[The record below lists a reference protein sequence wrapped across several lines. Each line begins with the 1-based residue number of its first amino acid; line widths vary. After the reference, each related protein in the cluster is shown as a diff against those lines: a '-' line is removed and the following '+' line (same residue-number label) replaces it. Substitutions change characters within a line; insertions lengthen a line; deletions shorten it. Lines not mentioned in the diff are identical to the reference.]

1 MKRLL
6 TAALAVA
13 LATTPALADEFT
25 DVVQGA
31 LDAYA
36 DGDIKVTT
44 EELEYA
50 MKLLGG
56 MKSESLAK
64 FLPPALAGWTR
75 EDAAEGEA
83 EGTGMAMAMFGGGTV
98 AAATYRKADEELTIT
113 LVADSAMVTG
123 IGGMLAGMAGLSGGK
138 PIRIQRT
145 QFAMNDNEL
154 QGVVD
159 GEVLVSV
166 SGDASIEDKTAYL
179 EAMDLKALGDF

>member
-6 TAALAVA
+6 TAALVAA
-13 LATTPALADEFT
+13 LAAAPAGADEFT
-25 DVVQGA
+25 DVIQDA

-36 DGDIKVTT
+36 DGDVKVAT

-50 MKLLGG
+50 MQLLGG
-56 MKSESLAK
+56 MKAESLAR
-64 FLPPALAGWTR
+64 FLPDAQPGWTR
-75 EDAAEGEA
+75 EDATEADAEGA
-83 EGTGMAMAMFGGGTV
+83 GMAMAMFGGGTT
-98 AAATYRKADEELTIT
+98 AAATYRRGDEEMTIT

-123 IGGMLAGMAGLSGGK
+123 IGAMLTGMAGIGGGK

-145 QFAMNDNEL
+145 QFAMNEGEL

-166 SGDASIEDKTAYL
+166 SGNASVEDKTAHL
-179 EAMDLKALGDF
+179 EAMDFGALADF